1 MIGLMSSQG
10 EELFSDDDGPAME
23 IHKSMTKTD
32 LPNSDSD
39 PEIFRKAK
47 RKREASLPQKAE
59 IEAKP
64 DPFSRVGR
72 PSAAPQLSKN
82 EGQCPVLWCG
92 RRHDKSVVLA
102 PDQWITL
109 GKERCTVRL
118 PDKKVSSHHCQ
129 LRWSSQFRQVQFV
142 DTSTNGTWVS
152 GEKVRQN
159 RREPRIL
166 EHGAKIVVE
175 AESSSNFF
183 SFLLDLRKA
192 GLAFT
197 DPRQLPRGVDPRKQ
211 ELERD
216 KWKKHLLELRLRR
229 DKQETEILQ
238 KEKLFYELQ
247 TQRHDIDSRCQT
259 WQSEVERL
267 KTETEAILSKM
278 LEKRQQWKD
287 KLQQLYK
294 EGEAAAVPLTEKTI
308 QKQDEVA
315 KLEMRVTE
323 MEREIYPDRFALA
336 ELPEDDKVKGMEE
349 TDEEQD
355 GPASRPTDNQ
365 DSSKLKSISAQQ
377 PSSGYAPTTPAKTPA
392 PEDSGAYQPDS
403 APAVDSAKFAEEV
416 LDLMGDQKAL
426 RSASAEVPKSA
437 PSVQGSSAPGDASPA
452 PAEASRWGSKLREK
466 LGHPFHHHAT
476 KNVPRQSRKQS
487 REFSKRNR
495 ESSNPQ
501 LSRCFEFDFP
511 WADVSVS

>member
-1 MIGLMSSQG
+1 MYIICVNFTVFVCVCVCGAVFLVETKKQALHRRRLRSSSRVAMMGLMSSQG
-10 EELFSDDDGPAME
+10 EELFSDDDGPALE

-47 RKREASLPQKAE
+47 RKREASLAQKAE
-59 IEAKP
+59 TEAKQ
-64 DPFSRVGR
+64 DPVPRVSR
-72 PSAAPQLSKN
+72 PSAAPQLSRPKI
-82 EGQCPVLWCG
+82 EGCPVLWCG
-92 RRHDKSVVLA
+92 RRHDKSVVLV
-102 PDQWITL
+102 PNQWITL
-109 GKERCTVRL
+109 GKEKEACTVRL
-118 PDKKVSSHHCQ
+118 PDKAVSSHHCQ
-129 LRWSSQFRQVQFV
+129 FRWSSQLRQVEFM

-152 GEKVRQN
+152 GEKVRKN
-159 RREPRIL
+159 RKEPKIL
-166 EHGAKIVVE
+166 EHGANIVVE

-183 SFLLDLRKA
+183 SFLLDLRNA

-197 DPRQLPRGVDPRKQ
+197 DPRELPRGVDRRKQ

-216 KWKKHLLELRLRR
+216 KWKKQLLDLRLRR
-229 DKQETEILQ
+229 DKQNTEILQ
-238 KEKLFYELQ
+238 KEKLFYEVQ
-247 TQRHDIDSRCQT
+247 TQRDDIDSKCKT

-267 KTETEAILSKM
+267 KTETEGILSKM

-287 KLQQLYK
+287 KLQELYK
-294 EGEAAAVPLTEKTI
+294 QGEAAAVPLTEKTI

-336 ELPEDDKVKGMEE
+336 ELPEEEDKVKGMEE

-403 APAVDSAKFAEEV
+403 APAMDSAKFAEEV
-416 LDLMGDQKAL
+416 LDIMGDRQAP
-426 RSASAEVPKSA
+426 RSATSASAEVPKSA
-437 PSVQGSSAPGDASPA
+437 PSEVQGSSSAPADAS
-452 PAEASRWGSKLREK
+452 G
-466 LGHPFHHHAT
+466 
-476 KNVPRQSRKQS
+476 
-487 REFSKRNR
+487 
-495 ESSNPQ
+495 
-501 LSRCFEFDFP
+501 
-511 WADVSVS
+511 

>member
-1 MIGLMSSQG
+1 M
-10 EELFSDDDGPAME
+10 
-23 IHKSMTKTD
+23 
-32 LPNSDSD
+32 
-39 PEIFRKAK
+39 
-47 RKREASLPQKAE
+47 
-59 IEAKP
+59 
-64 DPFSRVGR
+64 
-72 PSAAPQLSKN
+72 
-82 EGQCPVLWCG
+82 
-92 RRHDKSVVLA
+92 
-102 PDQWITL
+102 
-109 GKERCTVRL
+109 
-118 PDKKVSSHHCQ
+118 
-129 LRWSSQFRQVQFV
+129 

-403 APAVDSAKFAEEV
+403 APAMDSAKFAEEV
-416 LDLMGDQKAL
+416 LDLMGDQKAP